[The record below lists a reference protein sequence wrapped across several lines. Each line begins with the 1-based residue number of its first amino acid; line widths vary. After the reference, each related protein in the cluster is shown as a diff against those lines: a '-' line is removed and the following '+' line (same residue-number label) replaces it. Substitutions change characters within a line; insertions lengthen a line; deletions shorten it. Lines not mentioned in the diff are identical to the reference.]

1 MNKTFNRQNCFYSIA
16 LVTMLLLLLFVL
28 FICAPTT
35 QTAMADSSEELSLEE
50 KSAMVTE
57 SDDLSG
63 FVGKTIRDYETIRTI
78 PSIERENAELTLKT
92 ATDDAIVQIVP
103 KEYFR
108 MPGDNLYIGR
118 EYGFFIHTENCPD
131 IAGSNNLYSVVLVFD
146 IINSLDMIANKGT
159 AITTVEVIYQYEF
172 IYLSPQENHY
182 TVLSEFGDFLIAKIH
197 FDVAHADIVIPLARG
212 TAEIRSY
219 DQVEKYY
226 LNDISFGASLLNVQ
240 NLDYIDAEYDATAD
254 PGAFFIGS
262 RYVYDGQVAK
272 DGEVIAG
279 QHAEWLYEGISLVG
293 GIITLA
299 PGTRIL
305 SYVLL
310 VSDALVLIAD
320 IATSDRSLVNDVTND
335 CISYVPH
342 YKTRLEQVQYDGHL
356 LKAIG
361 LTNNSEGDKT
371 YVFGAGDNVR
381 MEYDI
386 SSTPGEKVP
395 YTWFRREIALNV
407 VDNYKDFDTVATAT
421 SAHAFK
427 LYEEDYV
434 ELDLD
439 GGTAYLLPEDSNTFS
454 FEPQY
459 SGKYV
464 FDFGSNSD
472 VSLEVDG
479 VAVAAGASGF
489 VVDME
494 GGREYDLRVVNETDE
509 RLILDFTIDPTADR
523 TVTVAGNDEYV
534 VKLDLDSPQ
543 CIEISTDNSAVNVG
557 VYVKN
562 ESGEL
567 EKYTPSEFDW
577 TASPSLSMR
586 FTAGEYYI
594 VLENTTS
601 SSVTANVATEDVP
614 AAVIG
619 ENEISFGA
627 NWTYVAFTP
636 QEAGGYV
643 FALVTESSAP
653 VQMALYDSNM
663 QPIAAINQ
671 SVLLRADGFV
681 QNAEYYIGVRTVG
694 GGTINAELTI
704 EKWENAFAW
713 YVEGVKVQG
722 QAKDLYVGWSYNI
735 ELRVN
740 DSVIVRSFN
749 QNNGQTPDQTFVL
762 QEDAE
767 LNVTIPDDMPE
778 GTVVTLHGIY
788 SDQLDYNYY
797 LNVSVVADTMVMVN
811 GSENFETRTEFYLMV
826 NDPLVEA
833 INYQTAYQP
842 LFEPLLE
849 EYGTVAV
856 NGTGAL
862 CIVADIIAQPSE
874 GGVFEIVSIVYNGRT
889 VEYATEHSSCDFTT
903 AFGKGSGDSE
913 DDPWIINCS
922 MHYLCFELYAGSVS
936 SFDKFW
942 KLGADIDLSD
952 ALRYLTAFSGTLDG
966 GGHTFTGL
974 TIDIG
979 TDPLTADTSFGWV
992 EHNYGTIKN
1001 VTFADVNIT
1010 GGVCHTGAWAFIGVV
1025 AGTNE
1030 AGGVIDNVSIE
1041 NVNIS
1046 VDRNMARIGGLVGVN
1061 EGTISDCVVGHALFG
1076 DPEVSMF
1083 SNADMGIICG
1093 ENGGTVDGCKVHFV
1107 VINYYP
1113 SVANRS
1119 VGGIVGYCRAGTI
1132 RNCTVWLCKI
1142 VIIGTDAGIC
1152 PNIGSVAGHVANSN
1166 MLVNNSAGCVFE
1178 LDLLTDAQKVNCG
1191 GTDRQYGYEG

>member
-1 MNKTFNRQNCFYSIA
+1 MKNILAKQHILQAAAITI
-16 LVTMLLLLLFVL
+16 LLLLAIVILMMLPFEQRIANAETTNSLTPEEESEVL
-28 FICAPTT
+28 
-35 QTAMADSSEELSLEE
+35 TA
-50 KSAMVTE
+50 
-57 SDDLSG
+57 SDDVEG
-63 FVGKTIRDYETIRTI
+63 YAGKTIRDYEEIRTI
-78 PSIERENAELTLKT
+78 PDVGYELSGLVLNTT
-92 ATDDAIVQIVP
+92 TDDAIVKIVP
-103 KEYFR
+103 KAYF
-108 MPGDNLYIGR
+108 MTPGDTLYIGR
-118 EYGFFIHTENCPD
+118 EYGFYIHTENCAD
-131 IAGSNNLYSVVLVFD
+131 IAGSNNMYSTVLVFD
-146 IINSLDMIANKGT
+146 IVNSLDMVANLDT
-159 AITTVEVIYQYEF
+159 AIIKVEVLYQYEF
-172 IYLSPQENHY
+172 IYLSPQEDHY
-182 TVLSEFGDFLIAKIH
+182 TVLSLLGDFLLVEIG
-197 FDVAHADIVIPLARG
+197 FDPAHSDIVIPLARG

-219 DQVEKYY
+219 DQVDKYF
-226 LNDISFGASLLNVQ
+226 LTDISFAGTLRNVQ
-240 NLDYIDAEYDATAD
+240 ALDKGDAQYDPSED
-254 PGAFFIGS
+254 MGAFFIGGTYS
-262 RYVYDGQVAK
+262 YDGREYVDRK
-272 DGEVIAG
+272 PTGGEA
-279 QHAEWLYEGISLVG
+279 AEWFYTVATIVAGIVTF
-293 GIITLA
+293 I
-299 PGTRIL
+299 PGPNMI
-305 SYVLL
+305 S
-310 VSDALVLIAD
+310 ALVLSSSIGFLAGD
-320 IATSDRSLVNDVTND
+320 IAQAHTGSWQDVSGTSIQIANDYN
-335 CISYVPH
+335 
-342 YKTRLEQVQYDGHL
+342 TRLSQVQYDGD
-356 LKAIG
+356 
-361 LTNNSEGDKT
+361 LTKTIVAAVNTAPALSYRYGNGDH
-371 YVFGAGDNVR
+371 AS
-381 MEYDI
+381 MEFDI
-386 SSTPGEKVP
+386 ASTPDTKIP
-395 YTWFRREIALNV
+395 STWFRREIGVKV
-407 VDNYKDFDTVATAT
+407 VNENGDTMCTPEIGDHDF
-421 SAHAFK
+421 K
-427 LYEEDYV
+427 IYEEDYV

-439 GGTAYLLPEDSNTFS
+439 GGTAYLLPEDSNTFT

-459 SGKYV
+459 SGRYV

-557 VYVKN
+557 VYVRN
-562 ESGEL
+562 ENGEL

-952 ALRYLTAFSGTLDG
+952 ALGYLTTFTGTLDG

-1001 VTFADVNIT
+1001 VTFADVNVT

>member
-1 MNKTFNRQNCFYSIA
+1 MSILRVVA
-16 LVTMLLLLLFVL
+16 FAILLLITFIILMTLPTGQGVASAEGTSTLTPEEESALL
-28 FICAPTT
+28 
-35 QTAMADSSEELSLEE
+35 
-50 KSAMVTE
+50 TE
-57 SDDLSG
+57 SDDVEG
-63 FVGKTIRDYETIRTI
+63 YAGKTIRDYEEIRTI
-78 PSIERENAELTLKT
+78 PDIDYEGVELTLYT
-92 ATDDAIVQIVP
+92 TTDDAIVKIVP
-103 KEYFR
+103 KAYF
-108 MPGDNLYIGR
+108 MTPGDTLYIGR
-118 EYGFFIHTENCPD
+118 EYGFYIHTENCAD
-131 IAGSNNLYSVVLVFD
+131 IAGSNNMYSTVLVFD
-146 IINSLDMIANKGT
+146 VVNSLDMAANLDT
-159 AITTVEVIYQYEF
+159 AIIKVEVVLQYEF
-172 IYLSPQENHY
+172 IYLSPQESHY
-182 TVLSEFGDFLIAKIH
+182 TVLSDYGDFLTTKIH
-197 FDVAHADIVIPLARG
+197 FGTANAGIVIPLARH
-212 TAEIRSY
+212 TAIDREY
-219 DQVEKYY
+219 NQVDKYF
-226 LNDISFGASLLNVQ
+226 LTDISFAGTLRNVQ
-240 NLDYIDAEYDATAD
+240 ALDKGDAQYDPSED
-254 PGAFFIGS
+254 MGAFFIGGTYS
-262 RYVYDGQVAK
+262 YDGREYVDRK
-272 DGEVIAG
+272 PTGGEA
-279 QHAEWLYEGISLVG
+279 AEWLYTVATIVAGIVTFIPGPNMISA
-293 GIITLA
+293 LA
-299 PGTRIL
+299 L
-305 SYVLL
+305 SSSMGFL
-310 VSDALVLIAD
+310 AGD
-320 IATSDRSLVNDVTND
+320 IAQAHTGSWQDVSGTSIQIANDYN
-335 CISYVPH
+335 
-342 YKTRLEQVQYDGHL
+342 TRLSQVQYDGD
-356 LKAIG
+356 
-361 LTNNSEGDKT
+361 LTKTIVAAVNTAPALSYRYGNGDH
-371 YVFGAGDNVR
+371 AS
-381 MEYDI
+381 MEFDI
-386 SSTPGEKVP
+386 ASTPDTKIP
-395 YTWFRREIALNV
+395 STWFRREIGVKV
-407 VDNYKDFDTVATAT
+407 VNENGDTMCTPVIGPHDF
-421 SAHAFK
+421 K
-427 LYEEDYV
+427 IYEEDYV

-439 GGTAYLLPEDSNTFS
+439 GGTAYLLPEDSNTFT

-577 TASPSLSMR
+577 TASPALSMR

-601 SSVTANVATEDVP
+601 SSVTANVATEDVL

-653 VQMALYDSNM
+653 VQMALYDGNM
-663 QPIAAINQ
+663 QPLDAINQ

-694 GGTINAELTI
+694 GGTINAALTI

-713 YVEGVKVQG
+713 YVEGVEVQG
-722 QAKDLYVGWSYNI
+722 QSKDLYVGWSYNI

>member
-1 MNKTFNRQNCFYSIA
+1 MEKANNKTWLILTEMCCVLIF
-16 LVTMLLLLLFVL
+16 MLMIGIIGVDFSVVDIVYAEEADTNNLSESELL
-28 FICAPTT
+28 T
-35 QTAMADSSEELSLEE
+35 Q
-50 KSAMVTE
+50 
-57 SDDLSG
+57 SDDIIG
-63 FVGKTIRDYETIRTI
+63 YENKTIRDYEAIRTTPDI
-78 PSIERENAELTLKT
+78 SHDGIDLVLHTSV
-92 ATDDAIVQIVP
+92 DDAITKIVP
-103 KEYFR
+103 KSYFKA
-108 MPGDNLYIGR
+108 PGDTLYIGR
-118 EYGFFIHTENCPD
+118 EYGFFIHAEHCAAL
-131 IAGSNNLYSVVLVFD
+131 AGSNNIYSTVLVFD
-146 IINSLDMIANKGT
+146 IVNSLNMIDNKDI
-159 AITTVEVIYQYEF
+159 AKITVEVLYQYEY
-172 IYLSPQENHY
+172 IYLSPQESY
-182 TVLSEFGDFLIAKIH
+182 FTVLSTAGDFLPTKIH
-197 FDVAHADIVIPLARG
+197 FNSSCSDIVIPLARG

-219 DQVEKYY
+219 DQVETYY
-226 LNDISFGASLLNVQ
+226 LNDISFSGSLGNVQ
-240 NLDYIDAEYDATAD
+240 AADYGDTDYDPNQD
-254 PGAFFIGS
+254 RGAFFIGNNYFYKGKS
-262 RYVYDGQVAK
+262 IEGGTITDGAVLFSDLTRTAAGLVGGRLINGFLFLLDLYDIITDINNSKIHTEAVSNESFQTVVNYKTRTEQLLYDGQIAK
-272 DGEVIAG
+272 DLSFVVQSEEV
-279 QHAEWLYEGISLVG
+279 S
-293 GIITLA
+293 
-299 PGTRIL
+299 
-305 SYVLL
+305 SF
-310 VSDALVLIAD
+310 
-320 IATSDRSLVNDVTND
+320 
-335 CISYVPH
+335 
-342 YKTRLEQVQYDGHL
+342 
-356 LKAIG
+356 
-361 LTNNSEGDKT
+361 
-371 YVFGAGDNVR
+371 VFGAGDYVR
-381 MEYDI
+381 MEYEI
-386 SSTPGEKVP
+386 SSTPEDKVP
-395 YTWFRREIALNV
+395 CTMFLSRITLRVVEVDDFNV
-407 VDNYKDFDTVATAT
+407 VGYQT
-421 SAHAFK
+421 SCNAFK
-427 LYEEDYV
+427 IYEEDYV

-439 GGTAYLLPEDSNTFS
+439 GGTAYLLPEDSNTFT

-577 TASPSLSMR
+577 TASPALSMR

-601 SSVTANVATEDVP
+601 SSVTANVATEDVL

-653 VQMALYDSNM
+653 VQMALYDGNM
-663 QPIAAINQ
+663 QPLDAINQ

-694 GGTINAELTI
+694 GGTINAALTI

-713 YVEGVKVQG
+713 YVEGVEVQG
-722 QAKDLYVGWSYNI
+722 QSKDLYVGWSYNI

>member
-1 MNKTFNRQNCFYSIA
+1 MSILRVVAFAILLLITFII
-16 LVTMLLLLLFVL
+16 LVTLPTGQGVASAEGTSTLTPEEESALL
-28 FICAPTT
+28 
-35 QTAMADSSEELSLEE
+35 
-50 KSAMVTE
+50 TE
-57 SDDLSG
+57 SDDVEG
-63 FVGKTIRDYETIRTI
+63 YAGKTIRDYEEIRTI
-78 PSIERENAELTLKT
+78 PDIDYEGVELTLYT
-92 ATDDAIVQIVP
+92 TTDDAIVKIVP
-103 KEYFR
+103 KAYF
-108 MPGDNLYIGR
+108 MTPGDTLYVGR
-118 EYGFFIHTENCPD
+118 EYGFYIHTENCAD
-131 IAGSNNLYSVVLVFD
+131 IAGSNNMYSTVLVFD
-146 IINSLDMIANKGT
+146 IVNSLDMAANLDT
-159 AITTVEVIYQYEF
+159 AIIKVEVVLQYEF
-172 IYLSPQENHY
+172 IYLSPQESHY
-182 TVLSEFGDFLIAKIH
+182 TVLSDYGDFLATKIH
-197 FDVAHADIVIPLARG
+197 FGAANAGIVIPLARH
-212 TAEIRSY
+212 TAIDREY
-219 DQVEKYY
+219 NQVDKYF
-226 LNDISFGASLLNVQ
+226 LTDISFAGTLRNVQ
-240 NLDYIDAEYDATAD
+240 ALDKGDAQYDPSED
-254 PGAFFIGS
+254 MGAFFIGGTYS
-262 RYVYDGQVAK
+262 YDGREYVDRK
-272 DGEVIAG
+272 PTGGEA
-279 QHAEWLYEGISLVG
+279 AEWFYTVATIVAGIVTFIPGPNMISA
-293 GIITLA
+293 LA
-299 PGTRIL
+299 L
-305 SYVLL
+305 SSSMGFL
-310 VSDALVLIAD
+310 AGD
-320 IATSDRSLVNDVTND
+320 IAQAHTGSWQDVSGTSIQIANDYN
-335 CISYVPH
+335 
-342 YKTRLEQVQYDGHL
+342 TRLSQVQYDGD
-356 LKAIG
+356 
-361 LTNNSEGDKT
+361 LTKTIAAAVNTAPELSYRYGNGDH
-371 YVFGAGDNVR
+371 AS
-381 MEYDI
+381 MEFDI
-386 SSTPGEKVP
+386 ASTPDTKIP
-395 YTWFRREIALNV
+395 HTCFSREIGVKV
-407 VDNYKDFDTVATAT
+407 VNENGDTMCKPDIGAHDF
-421 SAHAFK
+421 K
-427 LYEEDYV
+427 IYEEDYV

-439 GGTAYLLPEDSNTFS
+439 GGTAYLLPEDSNTFT
-454 FEPQY
+454 FEPQF

-509 RLILDFTIDPTADR
+509 RLIFDFTIDPTADR

-577 TASPSLSMR
+577 TASPALSMR

-601 SSVTANVATEDVP
+601 SSVTTNVATEDVL

-619 ENEISFGA
+619 ENEVSFGA

-653 VQMALYDSNM
+653 VQMALYDGNM

-694 GGTINAELTI
+694 GETINAALTI

-722 QAKDLYVGWSYNI
+722 QAKELYVGWSYNI

-762 QEDAE
+762 QEEAE

-788 SDQLDYNYY
+788 SDQLDYSYY

-811 GSENFETRTEFYLMV
+811 GAENFETRTEFYLMV

-833 INYQTAYQP
+833 INYQTAYHP

-856 NGTGAL
+856 NGAGAL
-862 CIVADIIAQPSE
+862 CIVADIMAQPSE
-874 GGVFEIVSIVYNGRT
+874 GGVFEITSVVYNGRT
-889 VEYATEHSSCDFTT
+889 VEYATENSSCDFTT

-913 DDPWIINCS
+913 DDPWIINCF

-952 ALRYLTAFSGTLDG
+952 ALGYLTTFTGTLDG

-1001 VTFADVNIT
+1001 VTFADVNVT

-1025 AGTNE
+1025 AGINE
-1030 AGGVIDNVSIE
+1030 AGGVINNVSIE
-1041 NVNIS
+1041 NANIS

-1093 ENGGTVDGCKVHFV
+1093 ENGGTVDSCAVYFV

-1132 RNCTVWLCKI
+1132 KDCTVWLCKI
-1142 VIIGTDAGIC
+1142 AIIGTDAGIC

-1166 MLVNNSAGCVFE
+1166 MLVNNTAGCVFE

>member
-1 MNKTFNRQNCFYSIA
+1 MSILRVVAFAILLLITFII
-16 LVTMLLLLLFVL
+16 LVTLPTGQGVASAEGTSTLTPEEESALL
-28 FICAPTT
+28 
-35 QTAMADSSEELSLEE
+35 
-50 KSAMVTE
+50 TE
-57 SDDLSG
+57 SDDVEG
-63 FVGKTIRDYETIRTI
+63 YAGKTIRDYEEIRTI
-78 PSIERENAELTLKT
+78 PDIDYEGVELTLYT
-92 ATDDAIVQIVP
+92 TTDDAIVKIVP
-103 KEYFR
+103 KAYF
-108 MPGDNLYIGR
+108 MTPGDTLYVGR
-118 EYGFFIHTENCPD
+118 EYGFYIHTENCAD
-131 IAGSNNLYSVVLVFD
+131 IAGSNNMYSTVLVFD
-146 IINSLDMIANKGT
+146 IVNSLDMAANLDT
-159 AITTVEVIYQYEF
+159 AIIKVEVVLQYEF
-172 IYLSPQENHY
+172 IYLSPQESHY
-182 TVLSEFGDFLIAKIH
+182 TVLSDYGDFLATKIH
-197 FDVAHADIVIPLARG
+197 FGAANAGIVIPLARH
-212 TAEIRSY
+212 TAIDREY
-219 DQVEKYY
+219 NQVDKYF
-226 LNDISFGASLLNVQ
+226 LTDISFAGTLRNVQ
-240 NLDYIDAEYDATAD
+240 ALDKGDAQYDPSED
-254 PGAFFIGS
+254 MGAFFIGGTYS
-262 RYVYDGQVAK
+262 YDGREYVDRK
-272 DGEVIAG
+272 PTGGEA
-279 QHAEWLYEGISLVG
+279 AEWFYTVATIVAGIVTFIPGPNMISA
-293 GIITLA
+293 LA
-299 PGTRIL
+299 L
-305 SYVLL
+305 SSSMGFL
-310 VSDALVLIAD
+310 AGD
-320 IATSDRSLVNDVTND
+320 IAQAHTGSWQDVSGTSIQIANDYN
-335 CISYVPH
+335 
-342 YKTRLEQVQYDGHL
+342 TRLSQVQYDGD
-356 LKAIG
+356 
-361 LTNNSEGDKT
+361 LTKTIAAAVNTAPELSYRYGNGDH
-371 YVFGAGDNVR
+371 AS
-381 MEYDI
+381 MEFDI
-386 SSTPGEKVP
+386 ASTPDTKIP
-395 YTWFRREIALNV
+395 HTCFSREIGVKV
-407 VDNYKDFDTVATAT
+407 VNENGDTMCKPDIGAHDF
-421 SAHAFK
+421 K
-427 LYEEDYV
+427 IYEEDYV

-439 GGTAYLLPEDSNTFS
+439 GGTAYLLPEDSNTFT

-459 SGKYV
+459 SGKYA

-577 TASPSLSMR
+577 TASPALSMR

-601 SSVTANVATEDVP
+601 SSVTANVATEDVL

-653 VQMALYDSNM
+653 VQMALYDGNM

-694 GGTINAELTI
+694 GETINAALTI

-762 QEDAE
+762 QEEAE

-788 SDQLDYNYY
+788 SDQLDYSYY

-811 GSENFETRTEFYLMV
+811 GAENFETRTEFYLMV

-833 INYQTAYQP
+833 INYQTAYHP

-856 NGTGAL
+856 NGAGAL
-862 CIVADIIAQPSE
+862 CIVADIMAQPSE
-874 GGVFEIVSIVYNGRT
+874 GGVFEITSVVYNGRT
-889 VEYATEHSSCDFTT
+889 VEYATENSSCDFTT

-913 DDPWIINCS
+913 DDPWIINCF

-952 ALRYLTAFSGTLDG
+952 ALGYLTTFTGTLDG

-1001 VTFADVNIT
+1001 VTFADVNVT

-1025 AGTNE
+1025 AGINE
-1030 AGGVIDNVSIE
+1030 AGGVINNVSIE
-1041 NVNIS
+1041 NANIS

-1093 ENGGTVDGCKVHFV
+1093 ENGGTVDSCAVYFV

-1132 RNCTVWLCKI
+1132 KDCTVWLCKI
-1142 VIIGTDAGIC
+1142 AIIGTDAGIC
-1152 PNIGSVAGHVANSN
+1152 PNIGSVAGHVANSS
-1166 MLVNNSAGCVFE
+1166 MLVNNTAGCVFE

>member
-1 MNKTFNRQNCFYSIA
+1 MKKTNEMINVIQC
-16 LVTMLLLLLFVL
+16 VVMVVLLLLILSIL
-28 FICAPTT
+28 IALPTGQGVASAEGT
-35 QTAMADSSEELSLEE
+35 STLTPEEE
-50 KSAMVTE
+50 SALLTE
-57 SDDLSG
+57 SDDVEG
-63 FVGKTIRDYETIRTI
+63 YAGKTIRDYEEIRTI
-78 PSIERENAELTLKT
+78 PDIDYEGVELTLYT
-92 ATDDAIVQIVP
+92 TTDDAIVKIVP
-103 KEYFR
+103 KAYF
-108 MPGDNLYIGR
+108 MTPGDTLYIGR
-118 EYGFFIHTENCPD
+118 EYGFYIHTENCAD
-131 IAGSNNLYSVVLVFD
+131 IAGSNNMYSTVLVFD
-146 IINSLDMIANKGT
+146 VVNSLDMAANLDT
-159 AITTVEVIYQYEF
+159 AIIKVEVVLQYEF
-172 IYLSPQENHY
+172 IYLSPQESHY
-182 TVLSEFGDFLIAKIH
+182 TVLSDYGDFLTTKIH
-197 FDVAHADIVIPLARG
+197 FGTANAGIVIPLARH
-212 TAEIRSY
+212 TAIDREY
-219 DQVEKYY
+219 NQVDKYF
-226 LNDISFGASLLNVQ
+226 LTDISFAGTLRNVQ
-240 NLDYIDAEYDATAD
+240 ALDKGDAQYDPSED
-254 PGAFFIGS
+254 MGAFFIGGTYS
-262 RYVYDGQVAK
+262 YDGREYI
-272 DGEVIAG
+272 DNEPTGEDIARWFHDAVVIAAG
-279 QHAEWLYEGISLVG
+279 
-293 GIITLA
+293 
-299 PGTRIL
+299 
-305 SYVLL
+305 
-310 VSDALVLIAD
+310 
-320 IATSDRSLVNDVTND
+320 IATTTPATLLLSTALAIDGIYFLVEDIIESSVDVMQDVSGTSIQIANDYN
-335 CISYVPH
+335 
-342 YKTRLEQVQYDGHL
+342 TRLSQVQYDGD
-356 LKAIG
+356 
-361 LTNNSEGDKT
+361 LTKTIAAAVNTAPALSYRYGNGDH
-371 YVFGAGDNVR
+371 AS
-381 MEYDI
+381 MEFDI
-386 SSTPGEKVP
+386 ASTPDTKIP
-395 YTWFRREIALNV
+395 STWFCREIGVKV
-407 VDNYKDFDTVATAT
+407 VNENGDTMCTPEIGPHDF
-421 SAHAFK
+421 K
-427 LYEEDYV
+427 IYEEDYV

-439 GGTAYLLPEDSNTFS
+439 GGTAYLLPEDSNTFT

-459 SGKYV
+459 SGKYA

-557 VYVKN
+557 VYVRN
-562 ESGEL
+562 ENGEL

-694 GGTINAELTI
+694 GGTINAALTI

>member
-1 MNKTFNRQNCFYSIA
+1 MTLPTGQGVASAEGTSTLTPEEESA
-16 LVTMLLLLLFVL
+16 LL
-28 FICAPTT
+28 
-35 QTAMADSSEELSLEE
+35 
-50 KSAMVTE
+50 TE
-57 SDDLSG
+57 SDDVEG
-63 FVGKTIRDYETIRTI
+63 YAGKTIRDYEEIRTI
-78 PSIERENAELTLKT
+78 PDIDYEGVELTLYT
-92 ATDDAIVQIVP
+92 TTDDAIVKIVP
-103 KEYFR
+103 KAYF
-108 MPGDNLYIGR
+108 MTPGDTLYIGR
-118 EYGFFIHTENCPD
+118 EYGFYIHTENCAD
-131 IAGSNNLYSVVLVFD
+131 IAGSNNMYSTVLVFD
-146 IINSLDMIANKGT
+146 VVNSLDMAANLDT
-159 AITTVEVIYQYEF
+159 AIIKVEVVLQYEF
-172 IYLSPQENHY
+172 IYLSPQESHY
-182 TVLSEFGDFLIAKIH
+182 TVLSDYGDFLTTKIH
-197 FDVAHADIVIPLARG
+197 FGTANAGIVIPLARH
-212 TAEIRSY
+212 TAIDREY
-219 DQVEKYY
+219 NQVDKYF
-226 LNDISFGASLLNVQ
+226 LTDISFAGTLRNVQ
-240 NLDYIDAEYDATAD
+240 ALDKGDAQYDPSED
-254 PGAFFIGS
+254 MGAFFIGGTYS
-262 RYVYDGQVAK
+262 YDGREYVDRK
-272 DGEVIAG
+272 PTGGEA
-279 QHAEWLYEGISLVG
+279 AEWLYTVATIVAGIVTFIPGPNMISA
-293 GIITLA
+293 LA
-299 PGTRIL
+299 L
-305 SYVLL
+305 SSSMGFL
-310 VSDALVLIAD
+310 AGD
-320 IATSDRSLVNDVTND
+320 IAQAHTGSWQDVSGTSIQIANDYN
-335 CISYVPH
+335 
-342 YKTRLEQVQYDGHL
+342 TRLSQVQYDGD
-356 LKAIG
+356 
-361 LTNNSEGDKT
+361 LTKTIVAAVNTAPALSYRYGNGDH
-371 YVFGAGDNVR
+371 AS
-381 MEYDI
+381 MEFDI
-386 SSTPGEKVP
+386 ASTPDTKIP
-395 YTWFRREIALNV
+395 STWFRREIGVKV
-407 VDNYKDFDTVATAT
+407 VNENGDTMCTPVIGPHDF
-421 SAHAFK
+421 K
-427 LYEEDYV
+427 IYEEDYV

-439 GGTAYLLPEDSNTFS
+439 GGTAYLLPEDSNTFT

-577 TASPSLSMR
+577 TASPALSMR

-601 SSVTANVATEDVP
+601 SSVTANVATEDVL

-653 VQMALYDSNM
+653 VQMALYDGNM
-663 QPIAAINQ
+663 QPLDAINQ

-694 GGTINAELTI
+694 GGTINAALTI

-713 YVEGVKVQG
+713 YVEGVEVQG
-722 QAKDLYVGWSYNI
+722 QSKDLYVGWSYNI

>member
-1 MNKTFNRQNCFYSIA
+1 MSILRVVA
-16 LVTMLLLLLFVL
+16 FAILLLITFIILMTLPTGQGVASAEGTSTLTPEEESALL
-28 FICAPTT
+28 
-35 QTAMADSSEELSLEE
+35 
-50 KSAMVTE
+50 TE
-57 SDDLSG
+57 SDDVEG
-63 FVGKTIRDYETIRTI
+63 YAGKTIRDYEEIRTI
-78 PSIERENAELTLKT
+78 PDIDYEGVELTLYT
-92 ATDDAIVQIVP
+92 TTDDAIVKIVP
-103 KEYFR
+103 KAYF
-108 MPGDNLYIGR
+108 MTPGDTLYIGR
-118 EYGFFIHTENCPD
+118 EYGFYIHTENCAD
-131 IAGSNNLYSVVLVFD
+131 IAGSNNMYSTVLVFD
-146 IINSLDMIANKGT
+146 VVNSLDMAANLDT
-159 AITTVEVIYQYEF
+159 AIIKVEVVLQYEF
-172 IYLSPQENHY
+172 IYLSPQESHY
-182 TVLSEFGDFLIAKIH
+182 TVLSDYGDFLTTKIH
-197 FDVAHADIVIPLARG
+197 FGTANAGIVIPLARH
-212 TAEIRSY
+212 TAIDREY
-219 DQVEKYY
+219 NQVDKYF
-226 LNDISFGASLLNVQ
+226 LTDISFAGTLRNVQ
-240 NLDYIDAEYDATAD
+240 ALDKGDAQYDPSED
-254 PGAFFIGS
+254 MGAFFIGGTYS
-262 RYVYDGQVAK
+262 YDGREYVDRK
-272 DGEVIAG
+272 PTGGEA
-279 QHAEWLYEGISLVG
+279 AEWLYTVATIVAGIVTFIPGPNMISA
-293 GIITLA
+293 LA
-299 PGTRIL
+299 L
-305 SYVLL
+305 SSSMGFL
-310 VSDALVLIAD
+310 AGD
-320 IATSDRSLVNDVTND
+320 IAQAHTGSWQDVSGTSIQIANDYN
-335 CISYVPH
+335 
-342 YKTRLEQVQYDGHL
+342 TRLSQVQYDGD
-356 LKAIG
+356 
-361 LTNNSEGDKT
+361 LTKTIVAAVNTAPALSYRYGNGDH
-371 YVFGAGDNVR
+371 AS
-381 MEYDI
+381 MEFDI
-386 SSTPGEKVP
+386 ASTPDTKIP
-395 YTWFRREIALNV
+395 STWFRREIGVKV
-407 VDNYKDFDTVATAT
+407 VNENGDTMCTPEIGDHDF
-421 SAHAFK
+421 K
-427 LYEEDYV
+427 IYEEDYV

-439 GGTAYLLPEDSNTFS
+439 GGTAYLLPEDSNTFT

-459 SGKYV
+459 SGKYA

-557 VYVKN
+557 VYVRN
-562 ESGEL
+562 ENGEL

-713 YVEGVKVQG
+713 YVEGVEVQG
-722 QAKDLYVGWSYNI
+722 QSKDLYVGWSYNI

-1093 ENGGTVDGCKVHFV
+1093 ENGGTVDSCAVYFV

-1119 VGGIVGYCRAGTI
+1119 VGGIVGYCREGTI
-1132 RNCTVWLCKI
+1132 KNCTVWLCKI
-1142 VIIGTDAGIC
+1142 AIIGTDAGIC